1 MVDKNSSKVKIPKL
15 IMQTWK
21 TDKVPDHW
29 KQSQE
34 SIKSL
39 MPGWKYVLM
48 TDKDNRDFVVKHF
61 PSFIE
66 CYDNFEHPIQRADAI
81 RYMWLY
87 IHGGLYMDLDIQ
99 LVKPVDELFYV
110 DKDIYL
116 VRSGNIGSVYTNA
129 FMAAKPK
136 QKVFLKCLDE
146 MKKGAPFWAYGKH
159 LTVMT
164 STGPLMFSRVVKRQQ
179 KEKLKYIE
187 LPRKLIMGC
196 SVCEPKPCDVENGY
210 CRTLQGSSWIELDSK
225 FYIWMYCNKEIT
237 IVISIVI
244 IILFILVL
252 FLWLSNRK

>member
-1 MVDKNSSKVKIPKL
+1 MRKEKEVKIPML

-21 TDKVPDHW
+21 TEKVPDHW

-34 SIKSL
+34 SVKIH
-39 MPGWKYVLM
+39 MPDWKYVLM

-61 PSFIE
+61 PSFVE

-87 IHGGLYMDLDIQ
+87 VNGGLYMDLDIQ
-99 LVKPVDELFYV
+99 LVKPIDELFYV
-110 DKDIYL
+110 DKDIYV

-136 QKVFLKCLDE
+136 QKIFLKCLE
-146 MKKGAPFWAYGKH
+146 AMKKGSPIWAWGKH
-159 LTVMT
+159 LKVMT
-164 STGPLMFSRVVKRQQ
+164 STGPLMFSRVVKA
-179 KEKLKYIE
+179 EKKKGKMVHIE

-196 SVCEPKPCDVENGY
+196 SVCEPKPCDVDNGY

-225 FYIWMYCNKEIT
+225 FYIWMYCNKEFAI
-237 IVISIVI
+237 IISIVI
-244 IILFILVL
+244 IVLFILVL